1 MRKWLVTLCVL
12 AVICIGW
19 WYVRNNVRYRPEWD
33 QAKFGKIT
41 RGDIRVPI
49 SAAGLIDANERIN
62 IKSEASGQVLEIK
75 AVEGNKVNKGDVL
88 VILKRDDEE
97 RRVAQAESNMQRI
110 RATLIKA
117 QVAVEQAKQSILS
130 AEAHIAEAKANG
142 EIIDIRLNAERDSLS
157 KGFGSQDA
165 VKTLE
170 AQERINDAQLK
181 TAEANLVVAH
191 NNYTDAEQ
199 NVIIQQA
206 SVDEAQKQLED
217 AMERLA
223 DTTVLAPQDAIVT
236 ELLIAEGDL
245 VQSATQSVFG
255 GTEIMKLA
263 DVSSLKVVARVDEA
277 DIGRVY
283 RISPIDSLPDMPG
296 LAAALQE
303 SEEMLRQRTGK
314 VQLTVDAFPEETFEG
329 RIVRVEPQGRLNT
342 GSAIIQYNVHVEV
355 TDPRKSMLPLGTQA
369 QVEFTVES
377 VTDTLKVPAEA
388 VMTFGDDRGV
398 WIKTPPEPGS
408 VDPFD
413 KKFVPCRFGITDGA
427 WTQLIAA
434 KDGVELKE
442 DMEVFTRLPR
452 ERKDEEK

>member
-12 AVICIGW
+12 ALICIGW
-19 WYVRNNVRYRPEWD
+19 WWARNNLRYRPEWD

-49 SAAGLIDANERIN
+49 TAAGLIDANERIT

-75 AVEGNKVNKGDVL
+75 AVEGDAVKKGDVL
-88 VILKRDDEE
+88 VILKQDDEE

-110 RATLIKA
+110 RATLTKA

-130 AEAHIAEAKANG
+130 AEAHIEEAKANG
-142 EIIDIRLNAERDSLS
+142 DIITLRLNTEVDSFE
-157 KGFGSQDA
+157 KGFGSQNA
-165 VKTLE
+165 VDTLK
-170 AQERINDAQLK
+170 AQKRINDAQLT

-191 NNYTDAEQ
+191 NNLADAEQ

-217 AMERLA
+217 AEERLA
-223 DTTVLAPQDAIVT
+223 DTTILAPQDAVVT

-283 RISPIDSLPDMPG
+283 RISPISSLPDMPG
-296 LAAALQE
+296 LVEALHE
-303 SEEMLRQRTGK
+303 NEEMLQERTGI
-314 VQLTVDAFPEETFEG
+314 VQLTVDAFPEEKFQG

-355 TDPRKSMLPLGTQA
+355 TDARKLPLGTQA

-377 VTDTLKVPAEA
+377 VIDALMVPADA

-398 WIKTPPEPGS
+398 WIKTPPPPGS
-408 VDPFD
+408 EDPFG
-413 KKFVPCRFGITDGA
+413 KKFIPCRFGITDGA
-427 WTQLIAA
+427 STQVTDT
-434 KDGVELKE
+434 KTGEELKE
-442 DMEVFTRLPR
+442 GMEIFTKLPR
-452 ERKDEEK
+452 ERNQEGN